1 VFNFVSPA
9 IAENYGLTTM
19 IHEDGHHLAMSH
31 RHLAASFLAKGA
43 YDQIRKGARQAGVK
57 VVGSH
62 EGWEVD
68 EPGSAA
74 AAAAKVE
81 EAATVDRLG
90 PRSHRFR
97 D

>member
-1 VFNFVSPA
+1 
-9 IAENYGLTTM
+9 M
-19 IHEDGHHLAMSH
+19 
-31 RHLAASFLAKGA
+31 RKGA

-74 AAAAKVE
+74 AATAKVE
-81 EAATVDRLG
+81 DAATVDHLG
-90 PRSHRFR
+90 PPRHRFR